1 MTGLIYDPRFIEH
14 DPGPGHPERP
24 DRLRA
29 IVERL
34 EHDHLW
40 ERLQP
45 VPFEPAPRGL
55 IERLHDPAYV
65 DRVFAACEMGERHL
79 DSQDVGIAPQS
90 ATIAQLAV
98 GGAVAAV
105 DAVMRG
111 EVTNAVALLR
121 PPGHH
126 AERDRAMG
134 FCLFNNIA
142 LAADHLVRDHG
153 LDRVAVVDW
162 DVHHGNGTQHLLEER
177 ADVLVVSIHE
187 HPMHLYPG
195 TGFAHEKGAVGTP
208 GEGYTLNLPLQP
220 GADDATYR
228 RVMTEKVMPALSEYK
243 PQFILI
249 SAGFD
254 AAVDDPLAHMELTP
268 QCFAWMTR
276 QLKDAAEFF
285 CQGRLVSMLEGGYD
299 LRCLAESVALHI
311 GVLLEP
317 DGHDGMM
324 AMKAGI

>member
-1 MTGLIYDPRFIEH
+1 MTGLIFDPRFIEH

-29 IVERL
+29 IVQRL
-34 EHDHLW
+34 RHDHVW
-40 ERLQP
+40 DRLKP
-45 VPFEPAPRGL
+45 IAFDAASRDLIARLHEPAY
-55 IERLHDPAYV
+55 I
-65 DRVFAACEMGERHL
+65 DRVFAACEKGEHYL
-79 DSQDVGIAPQS
+79 DTQDVGIAPES
-90 ATIAQLAV
+90 AAIAQLAV

-111 EVTNAVALLR
+111 RVDNAVALLR

-142 LAADHLVRDHG
+142 LAADHLVREHG
-153 LDRVAVVDW
+153 LERVAIIDW
-162 DVHHGNGTQHLLEER
+162 DVHHGNGTQHLFEDR
-177 ADVLVVSIHE
+177 GDIMFISIHE
-187 HPMHLYPG
+187 HPTCLYPG
-195 TGFAHEKGAVGTP
+195 TGFACETGTPGTP
-208 GEGYTLNLPLQP
+208 GEGRTLNLPLQP

-228 RVMTEKVMPALSEYK
+228 RVITEKVMPALNDYK

-254 AAVDDPLAHMELTP
+254 AAMDDPLAHMELTP

-285 CQGRLVSMLEGGYD
+285 CHGRLVSMLEGGYD
-299 LRCLAESVALHI
+299 LRCLAESVALHV

-317 DGHDGMM
+317 AGHDGMM
-324 AMKAGI
+324 GMKAGV